1 MLASEELDVRNAAD
15 PVGARVRRRSERPS
29 EGRTER
35 AVGMSAPLLDT
46 VWSYRM

>member
-1 MLASEELDVRNAAD
+1 MLALDPARNAAD

-35 AVGMSAPLLDT
+35 EVGMSAPLLDN
-46 VWSYRM
+46 VWSYKM